1 MAGVQKSP
9 NLIQTVADLE
19 FPGGPI
25 PLDSRFYIDR
35 SGAEA
40 QACAEISKPG
50 GLVRI
55 KAPKKMGK
63 SSLMLRIIHGAT
75 VRGYPTVTVDFQQ
88 TDEAIFASL
97 DKFLRWLCVNAARQL
112 KLEPHL
118 DDFWDEDMGSKVSCT
133 IYFENY
139 LLEQIDSPILLV
151 LNEVNRVFERPH
163 IAQEFLPLLRSWHE
177 QSRQFEI
184 WKKLRIA
191 VIHSTKINISL
202 SINQSPFNVG
212 LPIKLSEFTPEQVQ
226 ELARRHGLEWS
237 DSYPVGQLMNM
248 VGGHPYLVHLALYH
262 LAISLQ
268 QNPLRERVNNRGK
281 DWVQVELNQLLKA
294 APTQTGIYSDHLRNH
309 SFFLQQQPKL
319 ASALQKVVAAK
330 NSIRLEP
337 LIAYQLDSMGLVKLE
352 GDNCRVSCKLYRL
365 YFKWQKLCE
374 DNLSVVG
381 FEELQQENERLQAL
395 VNVDELTQIGNRRYF
410 DSCLR
415 AEWKHMDRRGSPIS
429 LILCDIDYFKIYND
443 TYGHQRGDD
452 CLRLVAQAI
461 SRSLEHPAEIA
472 ARYGGEEFAVILPE
486 TDGSVALVVA
496 EKIRAQVKA
505 LNIVF
510 TPSIVDCLPNSVL
523 TVSLGIA
530 SVIPGPENDVATLVL
545 AADEALY
552 YSKRQ
557 GRDRSTLSTL
567 LNFRFAP
574 VDYIEGDCKSLSN
587 AIAHTKSAEA
597 DCRVQDS

>member
-1 MAGVQKSP
+1 MPGLQKSP
-9 NLIQTVADLE
+9 NSIQTVADLE

-25 PLDSRFYIDR
+25 PLDSPFYIDR

-75 VRGYPTVTVDFQQ
+75 VRGYATVTVDFQQ
-88 TDEAIFASL
+88 ADEAIFASL
-97 DKFLRWLCVNAARQL
+97 DKFLRWLCLNAARQL

-133 IYFENY
+133 IYLENY
-139 LLEQIDSPILLV
+139 LLEQINSPLLLV
-151 LNEVNRVFERPH
+151 LNEVNRVFERPY
-163 IAQEFLPLLRSWHE
+163 IAKEFLPLLRSWYE
-177 QSRQFEI
+177 QSRQFET

-191 VIHSTKINISL
+191 VIHSTKINIVL

-212 LPIKLSEFTPEQVQ
+212 LPIQLSEFTAEQVQ

-262 LAISLQ
+262 LAISV
-268 QNPLRERVNNRGK
+268 QNRLPGWVNDGGK
-281 DWVQVELNQLLKA
+281 DRAQVELEQLLKA
-294 APTQTGIYSDHLRNH
+294 APTQTGIYSDYLRNH

-319 ASALQKVVAAK
+319 ACALQKVVAAE
-330 NSIRLEP
+330 NSICLEP
-337 LIAYQLDSMGLVKLE
+337 LIAYQLESMGLVKLE
-352 GDNCRVSCKLYRL
+352 GNNCSVSCKLYRL
-365 YFKWQKLCE
+365 YFQWQNLCE

-443 TYGHQRGDD
+443 TYGHQGGDD
-452 CLRLVAQAI
+452 CLRSVAQAI
-461 SRSLEHPAEIA
+461 SRSLKPPAELA

-486 TDGSVALVVA
+486 TDASAALVVA
-496 EKIRAQVKA
+496 EKIRAQIKA

-510 TPSIVDCLPNSVL
+510 NPAIVDCLPNSVL
-523 TVSLGIA
+523 TISLGIA

-557 GRDRSTLSTL
+557 GRDRATLSML

-574 VDYIEGDCKSLSN
+574 VN
-587 AIAHTKSAEA
+587 
-597 DCRVQDS
+597 